1 MKTIYRTKDNKEFD
15 TEQEAVYHEKSLQ
28 KSVEVNTT
36 QMMIFDL
43 IKRASFNGFDGEHT
57 VNYLIKN
64 KDKWIGVMPEIE
76 YYALRD
82 IDDDMFHIDTLLIKC
97 KDVATANKFLPLL
110 KRNCSPDEIDT
121 EEDKADYNGKTKR
134 IIRMWWD

>member
-28 KSVEVNTT
+28 KKIEINTT
-36 QMMIFDL
+36 QMLVFDL

-64 KDKWIGVMPEIE
+64 KDKWIGVMPEVE
-76 YYALRD
+76 DYALRD
-82 IDDDMFHIDTLLIKC
+82 IDNDSFHIDTLLIKC
-97 KDVATANKFLPLL
+97 KDEESAKEFLKLL
-110 KRNCSPDEIDT
+110 KKNCSPEEISVEQDT
-121 EEDKADYNGKTKR
+121 QDYQKKAKR